1 MSRPKFD
8 RGDIIMIM
16 MSVPG
21 DEYLESRPALVLTP
35 ALFNTSGIALVAPIS
50 LGGDFARHAG
60 FAVPISE
67 YFGTC
72 SQAVVLCNQIFTV
85 DLAARDAIFD
95 AVLPVEV
102 VNDVLARVQSLID

>member
-1 MSRPKFD
+1 MV
-8 RGDIIMIM
+8 M
-16 MSVPG
+16 MSAIG
-21 DEYLESRPALVLTP
+21 DENLESRPALVLTP
-35 ALFNTSGIALVAPIS
+35 AVYNASGLALVAPIS
-50 LGGDFARHAG
+50 MGGDFARHAG

-67 YFGTC
+67 YFGTY

-102 VNDVLARVQSLID
+102 VNDVLARIQALID

>member
-1 MSRPKFD
+1 MSRVKFN

-16 MSVPG
+16 MSVAG
-21 DEYLESRPALVLTP
+21 EEYLESRPALVLTP
-35 ALFNTSGIALVAPIS
+35 ALYNASGIALVAPIS
-50 LGGDFARHAG
+50 MGGDSTRYAG

-67 YFGTC
+67 YFGTS

-102 VNDVLARVQSLID
+102 VNDVLARIQSLID